1 MPIRSDMN
9 PQEYLGILGRRKWVL
24 IFAVLFFMLGA
35 SVYCVLAPE
44 LYRSSTTILVIPQ
57 RVPESFVRSTVTSRI
72 EDRLATLQQQVM
84 SRTRLKAVIE
94 ELGLFAAERKEASS
108 ESLVGEMQSRI
119 EVEVIRGNDAFTLS
133 FEHEDPRMA
142 MLTASR
148 LASLFIDE
156 NLKAREQ
163 QAVGTS
169 EFLASQL
176 KETKERL
183 ERQEERVKQYKL
195 RYMGELPEE
204 LQANLSLL
212 ARHQEQV
219 RVLSDGIRSAEDRRV
234 FLEAQVS
241 SLEKSLRSSVTDN
254 GVAIPVDAGDDPA
267 YALKVDLAAKR
278 ERISQLSSRYTERYP
293 ELIQLRGE
301 VEVLERRIRDLA
313 DSKTSTAQGK
323 QSVPRLVPVGISP
336 EREEIRRLRSQIAS
350 VDLEIGSMKK
360 EREEV
365 RKEITTI
372 QAKVEKAPKREQE
385 IISLTRDYENL
396 KASYNDLLKKK
407 LEADVS
413 QNLEKRQ
420 KGEQFQILDPA
431 NLPRRPFKPNR
442 KRILGIAFLVAC
454 AFGAGAGLGLEVLD
468 KSLKSRRE
476 FRRYFDLQI
485 LAVIP
490 VTRAE
495 HKRSIHYRV
504 LAIYAGFAVFLIAS
518 GAFLFY
524 FGTRIRGLLNF

>member
-1 MPIRSDMN
+1 MN
-9 PQEYLGILGRRKWVL
+9 PQEYLEILARRKWIL
-24 IFAVLFFMLGA
+24 IFSVLFIMLGA
-35 SVYCVLAPE
+35 SIYCVVAPE

-57 RVPESFVRSTVTSRI
+57 RVPESFVRSTVSTRI

-94 ELGLFAAERKEASS
+94 ELGLFGTERKDVPT
-108 ESLVGEMQSRI
+108 ESLVGEMQRRI
-119 EVEVIRGNDAFTLS
+119 EVEVVRGNDAFTLS

-176 KETKERL
+176 KETKEKL
-183 ERQEERVKQYKL
+183 EQQEEKVKQYKL
-195 RYMGELPEE
+195 RFMGELPEE

-212 ARHQEQV
+212 ARQQEQV

-234 FLEAQVS
+234 FLEAQIS
-241 SLEKSLRSSVTDN
+241 SLEKSLRPPVADN
-254 GVAIPVDAGDDPA
+254 GAAIAIDTGDDPG
-267 YALKVDLAAKR
+267 YALKVELAMKR
-278 ERISQLSSRYTERYP
+278 ERISQLSSRYTDRYP

-313 DSKTSTAQGK
+313 ESPADSTPGK
-323 QSVPRLVPVGISP
+323 QGVSRLAPGRISP
-336 EREEIRRLRSQIAS
+336 EREEIRRLRSQLAS
-350 VDLEIGSMKK
+350 LELEIGSMRK
-360 EREEV
+360 EREDI
-365 RKEITTI
+365 RKGIATI
-372 QAKVEKAPKREQE
+372 QEKVERAPKREQE
-385 IISLTRDYENL
+385 IISMTRDYDNL

-413 QNLEKRQ
+413 QNLERRQ
-420 KGEQFQILDPA
+420 KGEQFQVLDPA
-431 NLPRRPFKPNR
+431 NLPRIPFKPNR
-442 KRILGIAFLVAC
+442 KRILGIAILIAF
-454 AFGAGAGLGLEVLD
+454 AFGAGTGLGLETLD
-468 KSLKSRRE
+468 KSLRSRHE
-476 FRRYFDLQI
+476 FRQYSDLPI

-490 VTRAE
+490 ITRAA
-495 HKRSIHYRV
+495 HRRSTYYRL
-504 LAIYAGFAVFLIAS
+504 LAICAGFAVFLIAS
-518 GAFLFY
+518 SAFLFQY
-524 FGTRIRGLLNF
+524 GTRIRGLLNF